1 MYSINQKDLEQLY
14 EYIINK
20 DVERANQF
28 VNNQNSKGFSK
39 VTLLEYLRKYV
50 RTLSNDAQERF
61 KDTYDWFLSSS
72 FEYFKVTM
80 SLMKEMTE
88 TGKIKVD
95 YKTDFAH
102 LRTCLGAFV
111 KKYPKYSEEI
121 TMIRKVLTEE
131 QEALQSNNNFSDITS
146 FFHQESHT
154 TTYEDKLYMVATSA
168 YPSITFSRLGWSE
181 KYFKKVMVW
190 FKNKYSDEQSI
201 VLAEQFEKWF
211 YESLK
216 QRTQKQMIEDFEICI
231 DKYAESKQVLY
242 ELLSSGVSIYEFCH
256 IHGKY
261 SVSEIKKHIRKVYS
275 TADLGNKKV
284 SEVILEIESREQKDF
299 IEKLNNIAFQ
309 IQNNPNFTILDYYHL
324 TKLSLDDF
332 YDKIGFYSIEVSKFV
347 TANSVVKRIGMGMPV
362 SKFSQERELSV
373 SRIIK
378 GREITKEEKE
388 LIFKYLE
395 ENDIP
400 IDQYTYRACLN
411 KLINNDLEF
420 NQKLKTYTKGSF

>member
-1 MYSINQKDLEQLY
+1 MKSINQKDIEQLY

-20 DVERANQF
+20 DVEGANQF

-80 SLMKEMTE
+80 SLMEEMTE

-102 LRTCLGAFV
+102 LRTCLSSFV

-121 TMIRKVLTEE
+121 TVIRQILTKE
-131 QEALQSNNNFSDITS
+131 QETLQSNNSTS
-146 FFHQESHT
+146 FFQQESHT
-154 TTYEDKLYMVATSA
+154 ATYEDKLYMVATSA
-168 YPSITFSRLGWSE
+168 YPSITFSRIGWSE
-181 KYFKKVMVW
+181 KYFKQVMIW

-216 QRTQKQMIEDFEICI
+216 QRSEKQMIEDFEICV
-231 DKYAESKQVLY
+231 DEYAEAKQVLY
-242 ELLSSGVSIYEFCH
+242 ELLSSGVSIYEYCH
-256 IHGKY
+256 THGKY
-261 SVSEIKKHIRKVYS
+261 SVSEIKKYIRKIYS
-275 TADLGNKKV
+275 ATDFGNKKV
-284 SEVILEIESREQKDF
+284 SEVISEIESREQNDF
-299 IEKLNNIAFQ
+299 IEELNNIAFQ

-332 YDKIGFYSIEVSKFV
+332 YDKIGFYSLEVSKFV
-347 TANSVVKRIGMGMPV
+347 NSNSVIKRIGMGMPV
-362 SKFSQERELSV
+362 SKFSQERELRV
-373 SRIIK
+373 SRVIK

-395 ENDIP
+395 ENNIP

-420 NQKLKTYTKGSF
+420 NQKLKTYAKGSF